1 MGGSSLDE
9 RPRTPVCGSA
19 FCRVVTTAWLQGSVL
34 IPVLAHLTYQEP
46 LGPIRACRELLCPSP
61 SLTTAQGSG
70 QSKHGDPS
78 DEKGRKGDLL
88 KAATGKHKAG
98 LIQSLQPLIQVL
110 GPHSLRAQI
119 RWSEGIVWVSTQA
132 RGSHPIMKGDG
143 DKHGVPTVYL
153 KVLEARPGRELK
165 LCKDPEGCG

>member
-1 MGGSSLDE
+1 MEMEATQLGGSSLGE

-119 RWSEGIVWVSTQA
+119 LWSACGFQH
-132 RGSHPIMKGDG
+132 R
-143 DKHGVPTVYL
+143 
-153 KVLEARPGRELK
+153 LEVRTP
-165 LCKDPEGCG
+165 